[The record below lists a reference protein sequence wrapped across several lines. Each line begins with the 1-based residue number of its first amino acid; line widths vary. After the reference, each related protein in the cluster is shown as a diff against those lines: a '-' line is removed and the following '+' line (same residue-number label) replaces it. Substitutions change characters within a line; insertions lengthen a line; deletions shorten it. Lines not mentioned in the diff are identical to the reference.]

1 MAQIGYYLY
10 NKYNLTTQ
18 ISKHIEI
25 LSNRL
30 QQDQAT
36 VGNANISKVDIAYIP
51 ERIKIVEALEILQ
64 HYQYIEDF
72 DEASLRT
79 YLDACTDIL
88 PKDVAYVLS
97 RHQ

>member
-36 VGNANISKVDIAYIP
+36 IGNVNIKKLDAAYTP
-51 ERIKIVEALEILQ
+51 ERVKIAEALEILQ
-64 HYQYIEDF
+64 HYQYIEDL
-72 DEASLRT
+72 DETSLRT

-97 RHQ
+97 RH